1 MLTHWND
8 FDRTFFLFD
17 QFRRNF
23 DRLWDEEARTADLG
37 ASLNASW
44 PSAALFDGGS
54 SLFVELD
61 LAGAKEDDVEISL
74 HDGVLAIKGTRKV
87 ETPSGYTAHRREREN
102 LSFTRTVN
110 IPVRIDPDKTTA
122 TMKDGVL
129 TIELVKV
136 PEAQPRQITVQAS

>member
-8 FDRTFFLFD
+8 FDRSFFLFD

-23 DRLWDEEARTADLG
+23 DRLWDDEARASEHG
-37 ASLNASW
+37 SSLNASW
-44 PSAALFDGGS
+44 PAAALVDGGS

-61 LAGAKEDDVEISL
+61 LAGAKEDDLEISL

-87 ETPSGYTAHRREREN
+87 EIPNGYTAHRREREN

-110 IPVRIDPDKTTA
+110 LPVRVDPDKTTA

-129 TIELVKV
+129 RIELVKV
-136 PEAQPRQITVQAS
+136 PEAQPRQIAVRVS